1 MRLDKLLAD
10 CGFGTRSE
18 VKKMIRNGWVEVN
31 GIAARSGDQKVDENT
46 DTVTVDGNEVH
57 YQKFVYFM
65 LNKPQGYI
73 SATEGQDPVVLDLI
87 DEPYK
92 DLFPCGRLDKDTTG
106 LLLITNDG
114 PLAHRLLSPKHH
126 VEKEYIV
133 THESPLSEA
142 DIRKMAEGI
151 TWQSETY
158 RPAVCRTIDDHTCSL
173 IISEGKFHEIKK
185 IFEALGNKVTA
196 LARIRMKNLVLDG
209 SLAPGEYRP
218 LSEEELKDL
227 RADS

>member
-1 MRLDKLLAD
+1 
-10 CGFGTRSE
+10 
-18 VKKMIRNGWVEVN
+18 
-31 GIAARSGDQKVDENT
+31 
-46 DTVTVDGNEVH
+46 VTVDGNEVH
-57 YQKFVYFM
+57 YQKFVYYM